1 MKPMSDGGLLKP
13 TYLPAG
19 RAVAVPFVLEVV
31 DVLDHPV
38 VHLRQRQ
45 PLLRA
50 AVDRVGDQI
59 RVREVAPGVPS

>member
-1 MKPMSDGGLLKP
+1 MS

-19 RAVAVPFVLEVV
+19 GAVAVPFVLEVV
-31 DVLDHPV
+31 DVLDNPV

-50 AVDRVGDQI
+50 AVDRVRDQI